1 MTMRK
6 IHVQLIGA
14 VEVQTW
20 YSDVIPRV
28 GEQIRIDNNRFGREY
43 RVVEVVHRLWPEP
56 INIQSIPTVFV
67 KQITDDYWKF

>member
-14 VEVQTW
+14 VGVQTW

-28 GEQIRIDNNRFGREY
+28 GEQIRMFGREY
-43 RVVEVVHRLWPEP
+43 RVVEVVHQLWPEP
-56 INIQSIPTVFV
+56 INIQSIPMVFV
-67 KQITDDYWKF
+67 KQITDEYWKF